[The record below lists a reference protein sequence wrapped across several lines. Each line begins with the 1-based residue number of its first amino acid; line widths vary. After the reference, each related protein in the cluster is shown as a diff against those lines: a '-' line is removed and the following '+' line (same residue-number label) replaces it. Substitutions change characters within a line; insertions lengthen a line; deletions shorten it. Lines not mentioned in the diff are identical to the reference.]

1 MPCTLFIMKVHLVT
15 FGCRLNQAETA
26 HAADAL
32 QRGGYVILPEADG
45 ADIIVVNGCAVTGTA
60 SQKTR
65 QALHTLR
72 KRYPNALIVLMGC
85 NTVDDRQ
92 KAVEG
97 GYADLV
103 LSHQQA
109 NNLCALINQALQDR
123 ARQGRGAPP
132 VEDDFRPDC
141 SNDSPHDFTLD
152 GSARFAERTRANLK
166 IQDGCSCFCTYCI
179 VPYTRGLPRNRDF
192 DDALREARELVEA
205 GYKEL
210 VICGVNLMTYSSHGY
225 DLADLL
231 EEILKIRPGFRIRIG
246 SAEPGP
252 QVERVIAVMK
262 KSPRICR
269 FLHLPLQSGDDTILS
284 KMGRNYKSVEYAD
297 MARNACLE
305 VPGLC
310 LGADVITGFPGETEE
325 YFANTRHF
333 IEGLPFGLLHVFPY
347 SPRPGT
353 PAASFKEKVPHAIAA
368 GRATQLITL
377 GEAKAQTFATSQ
389 LGKQLE
395 ILVEHDGA
403 GWTDNYLHATLTHPL
418 PPNTLV
424 SAKIIQ
430 VNAKR
435 EVVGMV

>member
-1 MPCTLFIMKVHLVT
+1 MKVHLVT

-32 QRGGYVILPEADG
+32 QRGGYVVSSEADG
-45 ADIIVVNGCAVTGTA
+45 ADVIVVNGCAVTGTA

-72 KRYPNALIVLMGC
+72 KKHPNALIVLMGC
-85 NTVDDRQ
+85 NTPDDRQ

-103 LSHQQA
+103 LSHHQA
-109 NNLCALINQALQDR
+109 NDLCNLIGQVLQDR
-123 ARQGRGAPP
+123 VGQGRAGLP
-132 VEDDFRPDC
+132 VEDDFRPNCPD
-141 SNDSPHDFTLD
+141 DSLRDFTLD

-166 IQDGCSCFCTYCI
+166 IQDGCNCFCTYCI

-192 DDALREARELVEA
+192 EDTLREAHELIKA

-231 EEILKIRPGFRIRIG
+231 EELLKIGSGFRIRIG

-252 QVERVIAVMK
+252 QIERVVAVMK
-262 KSPRICR
+262 KHPRICR

-284 KMGRNYKSVEYAD
+284 KMGRNYKAAEYAD
-297 MARNACLE
+297 MAQNACLE

-325 YFANTRHF
+325 LFANTQQF
-333 IEGLPFGLLHVFPY
+333 IEELPFGLLHVFPY

-353 PAASFKEKVPHAIAA
+353 PAASFKEKVPHTIAA
-368 GRATQLITL
+368 ARATQLIAL

-403 GWTDNYLHATLTHPL
+403 GWTDNYLHATLTQPI
-418 PPNTLV
+418 PSNTLI

-435 EVVGMV
+435 EVVGRV

>member
-1 MPCTLFIMKVHLVT
+1 MSTVHFIT

-32 QRGGYVILPEADG
+32 QRGGYLISPEADG

-65 QALHTLR
+65 QALHALR
-72 KRYPNALIVLMGC
+72 KRHPEALILLMGC

-103 LSHQQA
+103 LSHNQA
-109 NNLCALINQALQDR
+109 NELCALVGQALQERR
-123 ARQGRGAPP
+123 AGQGRGAAP
-132 VEDDFRPDC
+132 VEGNFKPD
-141 SNDSPHDFTLD
+141 SPDDSPHDFTLD

-192 DDALREARELVEA
+192 EDALREARELVEA

-231 EEILKIRPGFRIRIG
+231 EEILKIGPGFRIRIG

-252 QVERVIAVMK
+252 QVERIVAVMK
-262 KSPRICR
+262 KRPRICR
-269 FLHLPLQSGDDTILS
+269 FLHLPLQSGDDTILER
-284 KMGRNYKSVEYAD
+284 MGRSYKAEEYAE
-297 MARNACLE
+297 MARNASLE

-325 YFANTRHF
+325 LFANTRRF
-333 IEGLPFGLLHVFPY
+333 IDGLPFGLLHIFPY

-368 GRATQLITL
+368 ERATQLIAL
-377 GEAKAQTFATSQ
+377 GEAKAHSFATSQ
-389 LGKQLE
+389 LGKHLE
-395 ILVEHDGA
+395 ILVEHDGT
-403 GWTDNYLHATLTHPL
+403 GWTDNYLHATLSQPI

-424 SAKIIQ
+424 TAKITQ

-435 EVVGMV
+435 EVLADANAGM

>member
-1 MPCTLFIMKVHLVT
+1 MYTVHLVT

-32 QRGGYVILPEADG
+32 QRGGYVISSEADG
-45 ADIIVVNGCAVTGTA
+45 ADVIVVNGCAVTGTA

-65 QALHTLR
+65 QALHALR
-72 KRYPNALIVLMGC
+72 KRHLNALIVLMGC
-85 NTVDDRQ
+85 NTADDRQ
-92 KAVEG
+92 KALDG

-103 LSHQQA
+103 LSHSQA
-109 NNLCALINQALQDR
+109 NDLCSLIGQALQAR
-123 ARQGRGAPP
+123 AGRGRGASSLL
-132 VEDDFRPDC
+132 DDDYRPDC
-141 SNDSPHDFTLD
+141 PEECQRDFTLD

-192 DDALREARELVEA
+192 EDTLREARELVKA

-231 EEILKIRPGFRIRIG
+231 EELLKIGSGFRIRIG

-252 QVERVIAVMK
+252 QVERVVAVMK
-262 KSPRICR
+262 KHPRICR
-269 FLHLPLQSGDDTILS
+269 FLHLPLQSGDDTILER
-284 KMGRNYKSVEYAD
+284 MGRSYKAAEYAE

-305 VPGLC
+305 VSGLC

-325 YFANTRHF
+325 YFANTQCF

-353 PAASFKEKVPHAIAA
+353 PAAAFKEKVPYAIAA
-368 GRATQLITL
+368 ARAAQLIAL
-377 GEAKAQTFATSQ
+377 GEAKAQAFATSQ

-395 ILVEHDGA
+395 ILVEHDGT
-403 GWTDNYLHATLTHPL
+403 GWTDNYLHATLTSPL
-418 PPNTLV
+418 PQNTLV
-424 SAKIIQ
+424 TARIIQ
-430 VNAKR
+430 VNTKR
-435 EVVGMV
+435 EILATIV

>member
-1 MPCTLFIMKVHLVT
+1 
-15 FGCRLNQAETA
+15 
-26 HAADAL
+26 
-32 QRGGYVILPEADG
+32 
-45 ADIIVVNGCAVTGTA
+45 
-60 SQKTR
+60 
-65 QALHTLR
+65 
-72 KRYPNALIVLMGC
+72 MGC

-103 LSHQQA
+103 LSHSQA
-109 NNLCALINQALQDR
+109 NELCALVGQALQERR
-123 ARQGRGAPP
+123 AGQGRGAAP
-132 VEDDFRPDC
+132 VEGDFKPD
-141 SNDSPHDFTLD
+141 SPDDSPHDFTLD

-179 VPYTRGLPRNRDF
+179 VPYTRGLPRNGDF
-192 DDALREARELVEA
+192 EDALREARELVEA

-231 EEILKIRPGFRIRIG
+231 EEILKIGPGFRIRIG

-252 QVERVIAVMK
+252 QVERVVAVMK
-262 KSPRICR
+262 KRPRICR
-269 FLHLPLQSGDDTILS
+269 FLHLPLQSGDDTILER
-284 KMGRNYKSVEYAD
+284 MGRSYKAAEYAE
-297 MARNACLE
+297 MARNASLE

-325 YFANTRHF
+325 LFANTRRF
-333 IEGLPFGLLHVFPY
+333 IDGLPFGLLHIFPY

-368 GRATQLITL
+368 ERATQLIAL
-377 GEAKAQTFATSQ
+377 GEAKAHSFATSQ
-389 LGKQLE
+389 LGKHLE

-403 GWTDNYLHATLTHPL
+403 GWTDNYLHATLSQPI
-418 PPNTLV
+418 PQNTLV
-424 SAKIIQ
+424 TAKIIK

-435 EVVGMV
+435 EVLADAVL